1 MSDSGATPSEVWT
14 ILRMLQWTTEHLKK
28 HGSPSAR
35 LDAEVLF
42 AHARKCQRIDLYAA
56 FNEEPPEEVKAV
68 FRDLVKRRANGEPVA
83 YLVGKKE
90 FFSLPFIVNQGCLI
104 PRNETEHIITEC
116 IDRIK
121 KTQGPLRIA
130 DACTGSGCIAV
141 TIAKECQRLSVPA
154 SIIAIDLSP
163 EALDIAKQNVELHK
177 VGDRV
182 ELMQADLLDA
192 IPQDSCDFILSNPP
206 YVSEEE
212 YTKLDKSVRNYEPK
226 LALVAGES
234 GTQIIGRLI
243 EQAALK
249 LKTGGWLIF
258 EHSPMNAG
266 KCQEILS
273 QSHTPSGPWSDVRT
287 IKDLSGLARVT
298 LARRP

>member
-121 KTQGPLRIA
+121 KAQGPLRIA
-130 DACTGSGCIAV
+130 DVCTGSGCIAI

-163 EALDIAKQNVELHK
+163 EALDIARQNIELHK
-177 VGDRV
+177 VADRV
-182 ELMQADLLDA
+182 ELMQADLLDT

-226 LALVAGES
+226 MALVAGES
-234 GTQIIGRLI
+234 GTQIIRRLI
-243 EQAALK
+243 EQAAVK
-249 LKTGGWLIF
+249 LKPSGWLIF
-258 EHSPMNAG
+258 EHSPMNAQ

-273 QSHTPSGPWSDVRT
+273 QSQTPSGPWSDVRT

>member
-1 MSDSGATPSEVWT
+1 MSDSGSTPTEAWT

-28 HGSPSAR
+28 HGSTSAR

-42 AHARKCQRIDLYAA
+42 AHARKCQRIDLYAS

-90 FFSLPFIVNQGCLI
+90 FFSLSFIVNQACLI

-121 KTQGPLRIA
+121 KTQGPLRIV
-130 DACTGSGCIAV
+130 DVCTGSGCIAITV
-141 TIAKECQRLSVPA
+141 AKECQRLSVPV
-154 SIIAIDLSP
+154 SISAIDLSP
-163 EALDIAKQNVELHK
+163 EALGIAKQNVQLHQVQDC
-177 VGDRV
+177 VGLV
-182 ELMQADLLDA
+182 QADLLDA
-192 IPQDSCDFILSNPP
+192 IPQESCDFILSNPP

-212 YTKLDKSVRNYEPK
+212 YSKLDKSVRNYEPK
-226 LALVAGES
+226 IALVAGDS
-234 GTQIIGRLI
+234 GTEIIQRLV

-258 EHSPMNAG
+258 EHSPMNAA
-266 KCQEILS
+266 KCLEILS
-273 QSHTPSGPWSDVRT
+273 QSQTPSGPWSDVRT

>member
-68 FRDLVKRRANGEPVA
+68 FRDLVKRRASGEPVA

-121 KTQGPLRIA
+121 KAQGPLRIA
-130 DACTGSGCIAV
+130 DVCTGSGCIAI

-163 EALDIAKQNVELHK
+163 EALDIARQNVELHK
-177 VGDRV
+177 VADRV
-182 ELMQADLLDA
+182 ELMQADLLDT

-206 YVSEEE
+206 YVSEDE

-226 LALVAGES
+226 MALVAGES
-234 GTQIIGRLI
+234 GTQIIRRLI
-243 EQAALK
+243 EQAAVILK
-249 LKTGGWLIF
+249 PGGWLIF
-258 EHSPMNAG
+258 EHSPMNAQ

-273 QSHTPSGPWSDVRT
+273 QSQTPSGPWSDVRT